1 MDIEKLKAIQ
11 QGFIDE
17 ARKAKP
23 KSKNYKPYGY
33 NNMEIFKQTDEYK
46 LYLEEYYQ
54 DNQD

>member
-11 QGFIDE
+11 QGFVD
-17 ARKAKP
+17 AGKKQKP
-23 KSKNYKPYGY
+23 KSKNYTPYGY

-46 LYLEEYYQ
+46 LYLDEYYK